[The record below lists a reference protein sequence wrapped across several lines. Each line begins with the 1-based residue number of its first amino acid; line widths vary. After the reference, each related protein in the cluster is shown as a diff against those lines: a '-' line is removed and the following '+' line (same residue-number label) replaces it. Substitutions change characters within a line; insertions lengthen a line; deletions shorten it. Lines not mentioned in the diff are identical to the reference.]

1 MSFMKE
7 ESFMNRSL
15 KILGTSLIV
24 SLLLFCFCQS
34 GWTEERYIVK
44 PGDSLYSISK
54 AFGISIEALKTAN
67 GLEGDSIRP
76 KQALSIPSPR
86 AKKVIQVT
94 GKPSSSPSKKPSV
107 ETLKRDSEEMDSYV
121 VEKGDTLSSISKKV
135 GLSIEEIKRVNSLHT
150 SALKIGQVLSLPK
163 DQNRLGEEAD
173 ESRDEVEIAGITQT
187 EVEKGET
194 TASNP
199 LGKWNNPEERSLLV
213 RVVKT
218 FLGVPYKLG
227 GSTLK
232 GIDCS
237 AFVRKIYEIFNI
249 ELPRTTREQFSI
261 GKKIGKEQLEEGD
274 LVFFRRHGN
283 SSHVGIYI
291 GDNQFVHASSYNRQV
306 KIDHLDAPYY
316 SKHFLRGV
324 RVKELEREI

>member
-1 MSFMKE
+1 MT
-7 ESFMNRSL
+7 RSL
-15 KILGTSLIV
+15 KIVGTGLIV
-24 SLLLFCFCQS
+24 SLLLVSSYQS
-34 GWTEERYIVK
+34 GWTEERYVVK

-54 AFGISIEALKTAN
+54 SFGVSIEALKTAN

-86 AKKVIQVT
+86 AKKAIQVT

-121 VEKGDTLSSISKKV
+121 VEKGDTLSGISKKV
-135 GLSIEEIKRVNSLHT
+135 GLSVDEIKRLNHLHA
-150 SALKIGQVLSLPK
+150 SALKIGQVLSFPK
-163 DQNRLGEEAD
+163 DQNRLGDETE
-173 ESRDEVEIAGITQT
+173 ESRDEEIAGVAQM
-187 EVEKGET
+187 EAEKGET
-194 TASNP
+194 VASNP
-199 LGKWNNPEERSLLV
+199 LGKWNNPEERNLLV

-237 AFVRKIYEIFNI
+237 AFVKKIYEIFNI

-274 LVFFRRHGN
+274 LVFFRRRGD

-306 KIDHLDAPYY
+306 KIDYLDAPYY
-316 SKHFLRGV
+316 SKRFLRGV